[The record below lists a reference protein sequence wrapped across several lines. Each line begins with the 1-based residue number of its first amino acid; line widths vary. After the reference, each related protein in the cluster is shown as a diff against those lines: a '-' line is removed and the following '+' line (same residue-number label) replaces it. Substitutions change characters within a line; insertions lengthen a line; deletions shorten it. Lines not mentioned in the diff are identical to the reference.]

1 MNPIERV
8 VRSVDEAQQRNGPA
22 GFVFSVVKKFSD
34 DRGPQLAALLA
45 YYGFLSLFPALLI
58 ITTVVGFLGNE
69 RVAGTVVGSLLGG
82 LPVFGEQIGDDATQ
96 PLEGSVLGLTL
107 GIVFLLYGALG
118 VAQAGQHAMAQIW
131 NVPGVVRPGF
141 FPRLVR
147 SLAFALLMAAGIAVI
162 TAVSTA
168 GTLGDSGVA
177 WRALSFVIQAVL
189 TVGLYLAV
197 FRVLTPR
204 AVATGCLVPGAFV
217 GGVGYSLLLVG
228 GAALVK
234 HQLDESQ
241 QLYGQFALVLGLLG
255 WLYLVATVS
264 LYAAEVNVVVQR
276 RLWPRSIVQ
285 PPLTH
290 ADEQVLADIA
300 RQEERRPEQQVVV
313 DFETAAEPDAEPESA
328 QPTPTL

>member
-22 GFVFSVVKKFSD
+22 GFVFSVVKKFGD

-58 ITTVVGFLGNE
+58 ITTVVGFVGNE
-69 RVAGTVVGSLLGG
+69 KVVGTVVGSILGG

-96 PLEGSVLGLTL
+96 PLEGSVVGLTL
-107 GIVFLLYGALG
+107 GVLFLLYGALG
-118 VAQAGQHAMAQIW
+118 VAQAGQHAMAQVW

-141 FPRLVR
+141 FPRLLR
-147 SLAFALLMAAGIAVI
+147 SLAFALLMAAGIAVV

-168 GTLGDSGVA
+168 GTLGDAGVA
-177 WRALSFVIQAVL
+177 WRALSLVIQAVL
-189 TVGLYLAV
+189 TAGLYLAV
-197 FRVLTPR
+197 FRVLTPK
-204 AVATGCLVPGAFV
+204 TIPTQSLLPGAAV
-217 GGVGYSLLLVG
+217 GGVGYSILLVA
-228 GAALVK
+228 GAALVEN
-234 HQLDESQ
+234 QLDQSQ

-264 LYAAEVNVVVQR
+264 LYAAEVNVVIQR

-285 PPLTH
+285 PPLTD

-313 DFETAAEPDAEPESA
+313 DFETPVS
-328 QPTPTL
+328 

>member
-22 GFVFSVVKKFSD
+22 GFVFSVFKKFAD

-58 ITTVVGFLGNE
+58 VTTVVGFVGNE
-69 RVAGTVVGSLLGG
+69 RVVGTVVGSILGG

-96 PLEGSVLGLTL
+96 PLEGSVVGLSLGVL
-107 GIVFLLYGALG
+107 FLLYGALG
-118 VAQAGQHAMAQIW
+118 VAQAGQHAMAQVW

-147 SLAFALLMAAGIAVI
+147 SMAFALLMAAGIAVV

-168 GTLGDSGVA
+168 GTLGDAGVV
-177 WRALSFVIQAVL
+177 WRVLSFLIQTVL
-189 TVGLYLAV
+189 TAGLYLAV
-197 FRVLTPR
+197 FRVLTPKSIL
-204 AVATGCLVPGAFV
+204 TSCLVPGACV
-217 GGVGYSLLLVG
+217 GGVGYSLLLLA
-228 GAALVK
+228 GAALVE
-234 HQLDESQ
+234 HQLDQSQ

-264 LYAAEVNVVVQR
+264 LYAAEVNVVIQR

-285 PPLTH
+285 PPLTE
-290 ADEQVLADIA
+290 ADEKVLADIA

-313 DFETAAEPDAEPESA
+313 DFETPVS
-328 QPTPTL
+328 